1 LLLLLKKEVRTEVVL
16 RYLFNAHG
24 DMIEMH
30 GWKRKEQ
37 LIEVSVVTHQHHFL

>member
-1 LLLLLKKEVRTEVVL
+1 VVL

-37 LIEVSVVTHQHHFL
+37 LIEVSTPFSLI